1 MYNARQK
8 NVEVQRFQYYL
19 DTPGNSVLTL
29 HQRPDGDSIGSN
41 LALKNILE
49 EHGHSVQIFS
59 ANEVPDSFSF
69 LEGVDE
75 ITVQTPTEN
84 QFIGFQYYF
93 ALDMG
98 DQEMIGADKIT
109 FPADLP
115 VIVIDHHDT
124 NEDWGTDN
132 FVDRQAV
139 SASSVVFE
147 IAQELSVSIS
157 EDTATK
163 LLTGLMTDT
172 GFFKFPRGPE
182 VSKMFNQTAELIRLG
197 GEYGTIL
204 DNLSGK
210 ILPEDITFIGES
222 LRGLTIDPEH
232 RIAFFP
238 IPNKVWESV
247 GVSLDKIVYVKEYAS
262 LVDGTDIGAVLIEEE
277 PGRIKLSLRAN
288 EDSVDVTPIAEKL
301 HGGGHKKAA
310 GAMLY
315 DMTLE
320 EAKQAIIDSL

>member
-1 MYNARQK
+1 VYNARQK
-8 NVEVQRFQYYL
+8 YVEIQRFQHYL
-19 DTPGNSVLTL
+19 NTPGNSVLTL

-49 EHGHSVQIFS
+49 EHGHTVQVFS
-59 ANEVPDSFSF
+59 ADAVPESFSF
-69 LEGVDE
+69 LKGVDE

-84 QFIGFQYYF
+84 QFVGFEYYF

-98 DQEMIGADKIT
+98 DQKMIGADTIT

-115 VIVIDHHDT
+115 VVVIDHHDT

-139 SASSVVFE
+139 SAASVVFE
-147 IAQELSVSIS
+147 IAQELEIPIS

-182 VSKMFNQTAELIRLG
+182 VIKMFSQTAELIRLG
-197 GEYGTIL
+197 GVYGTVL

-210 ILPEDITFIGES
+210 IPPEDLTFIGES

-238 IPNKVWESV
+238 IPNHTWKSV
-247 GVSLDKIVYVKEYAS
+247 GVSLDKIIYVKEYAS
-262 LVDGTDIGAVLIEEE
+262 QVDGTDIGAVLIEEE
-277 PGRIKLSLRAN
+277 PGRIKISLRAN
-288 EDSVDVTPIAEKL
+288 ADGVDVTQIAEKL

-310 GAMLY
+310 GATLH

-320 EAKQAIIDSL
+320 EAQQAIIDSL